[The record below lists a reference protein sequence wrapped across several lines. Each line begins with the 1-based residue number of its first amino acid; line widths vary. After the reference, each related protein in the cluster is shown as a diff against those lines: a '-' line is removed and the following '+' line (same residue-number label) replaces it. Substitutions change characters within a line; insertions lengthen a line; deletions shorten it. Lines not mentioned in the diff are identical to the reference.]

1 MCTFLNF
8 GTNGG
13 HLSNLFTLTVDC
25 LFEVSESRRWA
36 SPTRFCYVGIISYS
50 NRKVG
55 RDRYPKVKNCSAE
68 TIARLPAL
76 SQFRTIHYVS
86 PLSYRYGDM
95 VPHTVIGKLVGSLG
109 CIVGV
114 LMIALP
120 VPIIQKK
127 VRNRLSALIYY
138 IRSFHKRTN
147 Q

>member
-1 MCTFLNF
+1 MLGCDNREITGLVT
-8 GTNGG
+8 G
-13 HLSNLFTLTVDC
+13 SNHTL
-25 LFEVSESRRWA
+25 
-36 SPTRFCYVGIISYS
+36 
-50 NRKVG
+50 
-55 RDRYPKVKNCSAE
+55 
-68 TIARLPAL
+68 
-76 SQFRTIHYVS
+76 YVS
-86 PLSYRYGDM
+86 CLSYRYGDM

-127 VRNRLSALIYY
+127 VRNRLAALIYY

>member
-1 MCTFLNF
+1 
-8 GTNGG
+8 
-13 HLSNLFTLTVDC
+13 
-25 LFEVSESRRWA
+25 
-36 SPTRFCYVGIISYS
+36 
-50 NRKVG
+50 
-55 RDRYPKVKNCSAE
+55 
-68 TIARLPAL
+68 
-76 SQFRTIHYVS
+76 
-86 PLSYRYGDM
+86 M

-138 IRSFHKRTN
+138 IRSFLKRTN

>member
-1 MCTFLNF
+1 
-8 GTNGG
+8 
-13 HLSNLFTLTVDC
+13 
-25 LFEVSESRRWA
+25 
-36 SPTRFCYVGIISYS
+36 
-50 NRKVG
+50 
-55 RDRYPKVKNCSAE
+55 
-68 TIARLPAL
+68 
-76 SQFRTIHYVS
+76 
-86 PLSYRYGDM
+86 M

-127 VRNRLSALIYY
+127 VRNRLAALIYY